1 MKYLIKGE
9 LELKLGDEG
18 LFPGLCDFHI
28 GAIFTDE
35 SMSLITGHSGL
46 LPCLEANGPQQ
57 FLSAITKPD
66 WPPLVRHRLRGRNAD
81 RTEHGH
87 ANENTDRT

>member
-35 SMSLITGHSGL
+35 SMSLITGQNGL

-66 WPPLVRHRLRGRNAD
+66 WLKNL
-81 RTEHGH
+81 
-87 ANENTDRT
+87 